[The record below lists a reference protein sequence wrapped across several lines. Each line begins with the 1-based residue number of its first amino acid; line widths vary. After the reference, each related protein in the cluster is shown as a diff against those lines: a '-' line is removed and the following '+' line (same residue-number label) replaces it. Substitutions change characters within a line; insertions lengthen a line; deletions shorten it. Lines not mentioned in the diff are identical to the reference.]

1 MTCFGFYGRRGA
13 LSLGLTF
20 LLEGLALAGPGSRN
34 CFSSVG
40 QPSISTVTQMQG
52 TQMGML
58 RALLKNLKI

>member
-20 LLEGLALAGPGSRN
+20 LLEGFALAGPGSRS
-34 CFSSVG
+34 CSSSMG
-40 QPSISTVTQMQG
+40 QPGISTVTQVQG

-58 RALLKNLKI
+58 RALIKNLKI